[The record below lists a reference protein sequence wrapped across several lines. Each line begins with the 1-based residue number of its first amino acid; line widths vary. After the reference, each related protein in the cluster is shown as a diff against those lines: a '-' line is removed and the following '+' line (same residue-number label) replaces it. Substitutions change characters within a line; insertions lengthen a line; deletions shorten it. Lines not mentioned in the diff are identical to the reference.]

1 MDKLISS
8 AIGNFLKSTMTGIL
22 KWIMSIM
29 TGTVDLLDTNLS
41 EIAKY
46 YAIFLAFSGA
56 LVVAVVLARIIT
68 TMLKEADDT
77 TDATWANIV
86 MDSLK
91 SAVSIPIMVFIQGF
105 LVTAITVPLIK
116 YIFDDTKGLSMKTI
130 NHAIDVST
138 GTDKGFG
145 LGVPLLII
153 AFFLVV
159 MVVFFVKIGVFV
171 ADLAFF
177 NLAVPLVAV
186 SIASENFE
194 YASTWWKKLV
204 YLNVSIITQTLSLA
218 LMVASLGLLDKGWGY
233 LAFTIGFGFLVI
245 KAPTIVQDLWQSTG
259 LGKATVNTS
268 MRTLSMMMRKR

>member
-1 MDKLISS
+1 
-8 AIGNFLKSTMTGIL
+8 
-22 KWIMSIM
+22 M

>member
-1 MDKLISS
+1 MEKLISS

-46 YAIFLAFSGA
+46 YAIFLAFSSA